1 MKWEHVLFYNVSH
14 KYLKLNKV
22 RARKNNQHLYK
33 SKKEVKMDT
42 QIKKGL
48 LDLCVL
54 SFLRDKDMYGY
65 EIVQNISKSIEVS
78 EGTIYPI
85 LRRLSK
91 EGFFETYIVESN
103 EGPARKYY
111 RITVSGI
118 EHYEKQLEAW
128 ETLKIGM
135 DNILKRGESN
145 E

>member
-1 MKWEHVLFYNVSH
+1 MYSSMIEYI
-14 KYLKLNKV
+14 YKV
-22 RARKNNQHLYK
+22 VRSNLI
-33 SKKEVKMDT
+33 KEVKMDT

-54 SFLRDKDMYGY
+54 SFLMDKDMYGY
-65 EIVQNISKSIEVS
+65 EIVQSISKSIEVS

-111 RITVSGI
+111 RITASGMR
-118 EHYEKQLEAW
+118 YYNNQLEAW
-128 ETLKIGM
+128 EKLKNGM
-135 DNILKRGESN
+135 DKILKRGEN
-145 E
+145 DE

>member
-1 MKWEHVLFYNVSH
+1 
-14 KYLKLNKV
+14 
-22 RARKNNQHLYK
+22 
-33 SKKEVKMDT
+33 MDT

-54 SFLRDKDMYGY
+54 SFLKLKDMYGY
-65 EIVQNISKSIEVS
+65 EIVQNISKSIDVS

-85 LRRLSK
+85 LRRLNK

-111 RITVSGI
+111 KITDLGI
-118 EHYEKQLEAW
+118 QHYKKQLEAW
-128 ETLKIGM
+128 ENLKIGM
-135 DNILKRGESN
+135 DSILERGEID

>member
-1 MKWEHVLFYNVSH
+1 
-14 KYLKLNKV
+14 
-22 RARKNNQHLYK
+22 
-33 SKKEVKMDT
+33 MDT

-54 SFLRDKDMYGY
+54 SFLMDKDMYGY

-111 RITVSGI
+111 RITVAGM
-118 EHYEKQLEAW
+118 EHYKNQLEAW
-128 ETLKIGM
+128 ENLKNGM
-135 DNILKRGESN
+135 DSILKRGESN
-145 E
+145 DK

>member
-1 MKWEHVLFYNVSH
+1 
-14 KYLKLNKV
+14 
-22 RARKNNQHLYK
+22 
-33 SKKEVKMDT
+33 MDT

-54 SFLRDKDMYGY
+54 SFLKKRDMYGY

-91 EGFFETYIVESN
+91 DGLFETYIKESN

-111 RITVSGI
+111 KITEQGI
-118 EHYEKQLEAW
+118 LHYENQVKLWNE
-128 ETLKIGM
+128 LKIAI
-135 DNILKRGESN
+135 DEILERGEDN
-145 E
+145 D